1 MSKKNNHNRKTT
13 AFTFYYRCTA
23 RWKYLKYRQRQ
34 PAVLAGNA
42 SLVARSSDSRRGP
55 PAPVRRDAQG
65 LFLQPGPTPPAASAW
80 RCPRPPTAAPQ
91 HPTARRPSSGA
102 VGAALHSLQQ
112 LGKQG
117 RVTFLDTQSTQQG
130 LVGTSNTFS
139 EGFFKY
145 QGGNRTVIVFFFCK
159 VKFLW
164 LPPNL
169 PPPCANTRCCQGALQ
184 DL

>member
-13 AFTFYYRCTA
+13 AFTFYYRCTP

-34 PAVLAGNA
+34 PVVLAGNA

-55 PAPVRRDAQG
+55 PAPVRQDAQG

-102 VGAALHSLQQ
+102 VGTALCSLQQ
-112 LGKQG
+112 LGEQG
-117 RVTFLDTQSTQQG
+117 RVMFLDTLSAQG

-145 QGGNRTVIVFFFCK
+145 QGGNRTVIVFFF
-159 VKFLW
+159 L
-164 LPPNL
+164 
-169 PPPCANTRCCQGALQ
+169 
-184 DL
+184 